1 MAHSMRVRVGTA
13 LIVAVGVGCS
23 PDGGKSSGSSAQA
36 LPAEECEW
44 QSAAE
49 PADADAAMCDLEFRE
64 IVRLEGSVDGV
75 APVRPARVLR
85 DGKYVTGTYSRG
97 TLALWGQDGEL
108 LVTAGRG
115 PGEGPGEF
123 AFTQSFAQTPAGEL
137 LVFTGLPLVHQYSTT
152 GGFVRSFRLPAL
164 GTQSSEATYGDEV
177 IVSVAADSSWRAFQ
191 LDGDSVRAL
200 GVRLGSREALSV
212 LAAAEGVGVW
222 SANTDSYVFRRHEWP
237 GGALMDS
244 LVVMRDWF
252 QGPERESHLVG
263 FQADS
268 RGLIWAVASVPDPNA
283 PPRRHPLDAP
293 IGDLEEFEAEAIR
306 DRDTMI
312 EAFTPAGWLVA
323 SVRFDSFRDVPLPMQ
338 GDLWYRRTPD
348 ELSIVVLEAFL
359 VKRSDVSVGSRQER

>member
-1 MAHSMRVRVGTA
+1 MAHSMRARVGTA
-13 LIVAVGVGCS
+13 LIVAVGAGCS
-23 PDGGKSSGSSAQA
+23 PDGGTSSGSSAEA

-44 QSAAE
+44 LFAADH
-49 PADADAAMCDLEFRE
+49 ADGNTALCDLEFRE

-75 APVRPARVLR
+75 APDSPVRVLR
-85 DGKYVTGTYSRG
+85 DGTYVTGTYARG
-97 TLALWGQDGEL
+97 TLAFWGQDGEL

-123 AFTQSFAQTPAGEL
+123 AFAQSFAQTPAGEL

-200 GVRLGSREALSV
+200 GVRLGSSEAFSV
-212 LAAAEGVGVW
+212 LTAAEDVGVW

-244 LVVMRDWF
+244 LVLMRDWF
-252 QGPERESHLVG
+252 QGPERESYLVG

-268 RGLIWAVASVPDPNA
+268 RGLIWAVASLPDPNA
-283 PPRRHPLDAP
+283 PPRRRPLDAP

-312 EAFTPAGWLVA
+312 EAFTPAGRLVA
-323 SVRFDSFRDVPLPMQ
+323 SVRFDSFRDVPRPMH
-338 GDLWYRRTPD
+338 GDLWYRQTPD

-359 VKRSDVSVGSRQER
+359 VKRSD